1 MNKLIILIILASLYG
16 CENETKSTPKF
27 VRKTYPKSAFKEA
40 KDWQSDSTVSMER
53 RNVYKYW
60 QSIEI

>member
-1 MNKLIILIILASLYG
+1 MNKLIILIILASVYG
-16 CENETKSTPKF
+16 CENESKSTPKF
-27 VRKTYPKSAFKEA
+27 VRKTYPKCAFKEA